1 MLVHNDMS
9 CVLETSPERI
19 SFVMPDQSLPEFLQ
33 REAVVPRRFDLRSAA
48 PFVNKSVSEETRRAY
63 RRAVADFFQF
73 VGGKHPAEVV
83 PADVLGWRDY
93 LRSHRKRAA
102 TVSFKLSVI
111 RSFFEYLKAGGAIPL
126 NPASTKLVTPPEL
139 PTEPAGRALSV
150 KEVRYLLSGPDRS
163 RPEGAR
169 DYALMLIMLRLSLRV
184 AEVCSLK
191 ASSVK
196 WSHGRWTL
204 RCKIK
209 GGREEVWPLPK
220 DVKEAMDEY
229 LKLDARRRATLH
241 SDGGEAFLFQPHLNY
256 RTLVF
261 DKALST
267 RMVLNIVKR
276 WASFGGIGDVS
287 PHDLR
292 RTAITRALEMGQTY
306 RQVQMMSKHKDP
318 KTVMRYDH
326 GRENLDQNA
335 VNFLDYS
342 EG

>member
-1 MLVHNDMS
+1 M
-9 CVLETSPERI
+9 T
-19 SFVMPDQSLPEFLQ
+19 PDQNLLNIQQ
-33 REAVVPRRFDLRSAA
+33 REAIAPKRFDPRSAT
-48 PFVNKSVSEETRRAY
+48 PFVNKSISEETRRAY

-73 VGGKHPAEVV
+73 IGGKHPTEVV
-83 PADVLGWRDY
+83 PADVLAWRDH
-93 LRSHRKRAA
+93 LRHSRKRAA

-111 RSFFEYLKAGGAIPL
+111 RSFFEYLKAGGIIPL

-139 PTEPAGRALSV
+139 PTEPSGRALTS
-150 KEVRYLLSGPDRS
+150 KEVRHLLTGPDREK
-163 RPEGAR
+163 PEGAR
-169 DYALMLIMLRLSLRV
+169 DYALMLVMLRLSMRV
-184 AEVCSLK
+184 AEVCSLR
-191 ASSVK
+191 ASSIK

-220 DVKEAMDEY
+220 DIKQAIDEY
-229 LKLDARRRATLH
+229 LKLDAERRKTLH
-241 SDGGEAFLFQPHLNY
+241 SDVDAFLFQPHSNY
-256 RTLVF
+256 RTLQF

-267 RMVLNIVKR
+267 RMVQKIVAKWGR
-276 WASFGGIGDVS
+276 FTGVGDVS

-306 RQVQMMSKHKDP
+306 RQVQMMTKHKDP

-335 VNFLDYS
+335 VNFLRYED
-342 EG
+342 EN